1 MNLKKIPID
10 QLKIGMYLVGVDVS
24 WMKTPFVKHRF
35 MIDSQKKLQSLEGSG
50 IKFVEIDIDKSAY
63 DFDLNSKQTIVP
75 SEPTI
80 KKIKPNSLSKEINFS
95 KNLESQSKRQMK
107 VIFDTLKTDKKADIK
122 GLLNIVS
129 QSNDSILRNGQA
141 LLSLFHANK
150 RGDILIDYA
159 FNTMSLALLM
169 GQRMDISDQELLDLG
184 TAALMMDVGWLMLP
198 TQLFQ
203 QPYPYSDSEFDLVKQ
218 HPDLSVDLLEA
229 SNFDSSV
236 VGLVAKHHEHIDGS
250 GYYSYTVE
258 DIPLAAQILSLA
270 DHYSSQ
276 VMGCYDGQKIIPAT
290 ALRNIY
296 KKISDGS
303 HDAGLVELLVQLLG
317 IFPISSAVQLN
328 TQEKAIVTKVNW
340 RDALK
345 PTISIFYNKS
355 GEALMKPKNIDL
367 FKQNE
372 SQVQREIKKVL
383 NPLSSIDDPAG
394 ILVYSI

>member
-10 QLKIGMYLVGVDVS
+10 QLKIGMYLVGLDVS

-35 MIDSQKKLQSLEGSG
+35 MIDSQKKLQSLKGLG
-50 IKFVEIDIDKSAY
+50 IKVVEIDIDKSAY
-63 DFDLNSKQTIVP
+63 DFNLNSKQTIVP

-95 KNLESQSKRQMK
+95 KSLESQSKRQMK
-107 VIFDTLKTDKKADIK
+107 VIFDTLQTDKKADIK

-150 RGDILIDYA
+150 RGDLLIDYA

-203 QPYPYSDSEFDLVKQ
+203 QPYPYSDNEFDLVKQ

-250 GYYSYTVE
+250 GYYGYTVE

-270 DHYSSQ
+270 DHYNSQ

-355 GEALMKPKNIDL
+355 GEALMKPSNVDL

-394 ILVYSI
+394 ILIYSI